1 MSEVALGIAAV
12 ALAAAHASPVSKPPR
27 CSGPYPVGW
36 LCDET
41 DYLVNLGRDGVT
53 VQDQADAVNV
63 GSRVCR
69 DYIGPSDEDTPNLGK
84 KEEQAARM
92 VSASGVFAPSD
103 AQQVVSDAVIELC

>member
-53 VQDQADAVNV
+53 VQDHGGRGERRLPGLPRLHRPQ
-63 GSRVCR
+63 
-69 DYIGPSDEDTPNLGK
+69 
-84 KEEQAARM
+84 
-92 VSASGVFAPSD
+92 
-103 AQQVVSDAVIELC
+103 